1 MARGQGNAGQFSRW
15 GPSHRPRGPQGRETA
30 YRRPSGSAGTAW
42 NAGLRPASRGSA
54 KPASTTLRH
63 AKVGAGPCMTG
74 GVCRRARSWGFL
86 PVGPGIAGQGQRNPR
101 YAVLPYGA
109 GAGAPTRRAVP
120 AQQFDE
126 GDDQRCLGQLRSE
139 HSFGH
144 PRSTLARSALVAK
157 SAKSGFV
164 RWWLRT
170 PWTVPAVGR
179 IGRRRVASAFSS

>member
-1 MARGQGNAGQFSRW
+1 M
-15 GPSHRPRGPQGRETA
+15 
-30 YRRPSGSAGTAW
+30 
-42 NAGLRPASRGSA
+42 
-54 KPASTTLRH
+54 TLRH
-63 AKVGAGPCMTG
+63 AKVRAAPCMTG

-109 GAGAPTRRAVP
+109 GAGAPTRRAVL

-170 PWTVPAVGR
+170 PWTVPAVRPYWPSPGCER
-179 IGRRRVASAFSS
+179 VQFVNRKPKTAISAVIRRARVPRRTCPSTFRPSRRATTTSSFRSCSASFSPWAVTV